1 MQSRPGPLETSCGFI
16 LLNFDSI
23 LLLQY
28 PQGHWSFPKGHVEK
42 ADSDHHSTALRELTE
57 ETGIAEVR
65 IDESWCE
72 KTEYTF
78 VRRGRETPKQVFWY
92 LAETD
97 EIDVNLSHEHTNYL
111 WLQLDDAEDLITFD
125 QEKELLR
132 SARKHLRSSGRHFST
147 EALSIKSRSGIFSV
161 LPSCSSSAKMRRS
174 YTWIC
179 TFDPGRQSS
188 FDFAR

>member
-1 MQSRPGPLETSCGFI
+1 MHSRTGPLETSCGFI

-57 ETGIAEVR
+57 ETGISEVR
-65 IDESWCE
+65 IDESWGE

-97 EIDVNLSHEHTNYL
+97 EIDVHLSHEHTNYL
-111 WLQLDDAEDLITFD
+111 WLQLDDAEDLITFK

-132 SARKHLRSSGRHFST
+132 SAREHLRSIGRN
-147 EALSIKSRSGIFSV
+147 L
-161 LPSCSSSAKMRRS
+161 
-174 YTWIC
+174 
-179 TFDPGRQSS
+179 
-188 FDFAR
+188 

>member
-57 ETGIAEVR
+57 ETGISEVR

-78 VRRGRETPKQVFWY
+78 VRRGR
-92 LAETD
+92 
-97 EIDVNLSHEHTNYL
+97 
-111 WLQLDDAEDLITFD
+111 
-125 QEKELLR
+125 
-132 SARKHLRSSGRHFST
+132 
-147 EALSIKSRSGIFSV
+147 
-161 LPSCSSSAKMRRS
+161 
-174 YTWIC
+174 
-179 TFDPGRQSS
+179 
-188 FDFAR
+188 

>member
-1 MQSRPGPLETSCGFI
+1 MHSRTGPLETSCGFI

-57 ETGIAEVR
+57 ETGISEVR
-65 IDESWCE
+65 IDESWGE

-97 EIDVNLSHEHTNYL
+97 EIDVHLSHEHTNYI
-111 WLQLDDAEDLITFD
+111 WLQMDDAEDLITFE
-125 QEKELLR
+125 QEKETLR
-132 SARKHLRSSGRHFST
+132 SAREHLR
-147 EALSIKSRSGIFSV
+147 
-161 LPSCSSSAKMRRS
+161 
-174 YTWIC
+174 
-179 TFDPGRQSS
+179 
-188 FDFAR
+188 